1 MNDKTIYE
9 YMEITEHEIVNVI
22 TVILSRLDELEDEQ
36 QRSKDFILEL
46 KNRLLDLNA
55 CVDDIL
61 DIISDSDDLLFAEKL
76 KQYSKMKSMF
86 LKQLEHKENE
96 FDADELKQLMNQII
110 GES

>member
-1 MNDKTIYE
+1 
-9 YMEITEHEIVNVI
+9 MEITEHEIVNTI
-22 TVILSRLDELEDEQ
+22 TIILDRLDEIENEQ
-36 QRSKDFILEL
+36 KRSKEFILEL

-61 DIISDSDDLLFAEKL
+61 DIISDKDDLLFAEKL

-86 LKQLEHKENE
+86 LEQLECKESD
-96 FDADELKQLMNQII
+96 FDTDELKQLMSQVI